1 MVDVQLAKTGP
12 ERRRKR
18 LSSGKIWSMITLIPS
33 MILLLI
39 FVYGFIGWTGWV
51 STTAWNSIIPNF
63 LSVGLKNYQIVF
75 QTFRFQSDIRNMVV
89 FTILFILICLIV
101 GLCLALLIDQR
112 IKAESFFRSLYLF
125 PMAISAVAT
134 GVVWSWLLNPDTGV
148 NLILKAFG
156 LKHVPQWFLSTR
168 IVPGI
173 PGGQIQIGIPIAL
186 LAVLIASVWQMS
198 GFAMAVY
205 LAGLRGIPDEL
216 KEAAK
221 IDGANAWR
229 TFWSVILPQLKAT
242 TTTIIIILTAA
253 SLKVFGLIYAM
264 TGPGQDFVTDMP
276 SMNMFQTT
284 YQGDQFA
291 QGAVISIVMLILI
304 ALFIIP
310 YLISTLR
317 EEE

>member
-1 MVDVQLAKTGP
+1 
-12 ERRRKR
+12 
-18 LSSGKIWSMITLIPS
+18 MITLIPS